1 MSNFGTQFFWTKRR
15 LQGIIR
21 MLNKI
26 ISFNYCTKGIAKNKK
41 IAYNKVRKVRKKKGR
56 DFMELAKVTTKGQ
69 ITIPKAIRELLDLKE
84 GSKIIFIQKG
94 KDVIIKNSSMLALEK
109 IQDAF
114 EGEAERLGLKTEEDV
129 VKMIKKSRKERKK
142 D

>member
-1 MSNFGTQFFWTKRR
+1 
-15 LQGIIR
+15 
-21 MLNKI
+21 
-26 ISFNYCTKGIAKNKK
+26 
-41 IAYNKVRKVRKKKGR
+41 
-56 DFMELAKVTTKGQ
+56 MELAKVTTKGQ

-142 D
+142 EGLE